1 MALRAVVQ
9 VHRRAISRGCRCTL
23 RTSSTLSTPSALNTC
38 STPSSCSTLS
48 PDLGRDNGGKE
59 TYGHEK
65 RNVMTHDGDFNG
77 VTG

>member
-23 RTSSTLSTPSALNTC
+23 RTSSTL
-38 STPSSCSTLS
+38 STLS